1 VPVQRFGRV
10 RGGAALGVAL
20 AAGLVA
26 PSGAARA
33 DGALPA
39 SLGVIVPA
47 DRPQEIILSTN
58 FGLIET
64 DDGGATWLWTCEQ
77 QATNLAS
84 RYAMSGPPRDRLFAV
99 SLSSGL
105 ALSDDLGCSWTLA
118 GGALATATA
127 TDYFVDPNDP
137 DRVLAIALSR
147 PDGSYG
153 PDAVYA
159 SSDGGATFA
168 ATALLVAPAGMTLT
182 GVEIAR
188 SDAQVVTVT
197 GYEGTA
203 ASGYHPW
210 LMRSA
215 DGGQTWTSTDLQPTL
230 GANLVFILAID
241 PANADLVY
249 FRVSRAAGDSVGVT
263 RDGGAT
269 LAVPLTLP
277 SGALS
282 AFARLASGTVLV
294 GAVAAADGGSA
305 GAGYRSTDGGASF
318 QPWTLSPQ
326 PHFMGFAER
335 AGTLYLSGDN
345 RLDGWALATSG
356 DEGATIHPLMSYGA
370 VNGVKPCVAAACA
383 AGCAFEVSARVWSNA
398 VCGGGDGGATP
409 PPAGGSSGCGCGAAS
424 YPRGG
429 GSVGL
434 WLVLVAIV
442 LRFGRR
448 AIRAS
453 RRSSRSI
460 SKPRV

>member
-1 VPVQRFGRV
+1 LP
-10 RGGAALGVAL
+10 LL
-20 AAGLVA
+20 AAVAAVSVLA
-26 PSGAARA
+26 PSRSARA

-39 SLGVIVPA
+39 SLGVLVPA
-47 DRPQEIILSTN
+47 DRPQQILLSTN
-58 FGLIET
+58 FGLIES

-84 RYAMSGPPRDRLFAV
+84 RYAMSGAPRDRLFAV

-105 ALSDDLGCSWTLA
+105 ALSDDLGCSWATA

-137 DRVLAIALSR
+137 DRVLATALTR
-147 PDGSYG
+147 PDGGYG
-153 PDAVYA
+153 PDAVFA

-168 ATALLVAPAGMTLT
+168 ATPLFVAPAGMTLT

-215 DGGQTWTSTDLQPTL
+215 DGGQTWTTTDLQPTL
-230 GANLVFILAID
+230 GANVVFILAVD

-269 LAVPLTLP
+269 IAVPLTL
-277 SGALS
+277 SGGALS

-294 GAVAAADGGSA
+294 GAVAAAADGGSA

-345 RLDGWALATSG
+345 RLDGWALATSA
-356 DEGATIHPLMSYGA
+356 DEGATIRPRMSYGT
-370 VNGVKPCVAAACA
+370 VNGVKACVAASCA

-398 VCGGGDGGATP
+398 VCGGSDGGATTP
-409 PPAGGSSGCGCGAAS
+409 SGGGSGCGCGASS

-448 AIRAS
+448 AIKAS